1 LKADTINIQRI
12 KSKKNDT
19 KIILDD
25 EVSNKS
31 KIRENIEAIII
42 AVILALF
49 IRTFIIQAFKIPS
62 GSMIPTLLIGDHI
75 LVNKFVYNVK
85 IPFVNWTIIPFK
97 KPQRQDI
104 VVFKYPKDPDKDY
117 IKRVIGI
124 AGDIVEIKEKKV
136 FINGKPIK
144 DEHAYFTDNN
154 VKNGRFFS
162 RDNYGPEK
170 VPENHLFVLGDNRD
184 NSYDSRYWGFVN
196 IDAVKGNAFIVYSSW
211 DTSDVN
217 WTLSDFF
224 NINIRWGRFGHILR

>member
-19 KIILDD
+19 KIIIDD

-154 VKNGRFFS
+154 VKSGRFFS

-217 WTLSDFF
+217 WTLTDFF

>member
-1 LKADTINIQRI
+1 MKADTINIQRI